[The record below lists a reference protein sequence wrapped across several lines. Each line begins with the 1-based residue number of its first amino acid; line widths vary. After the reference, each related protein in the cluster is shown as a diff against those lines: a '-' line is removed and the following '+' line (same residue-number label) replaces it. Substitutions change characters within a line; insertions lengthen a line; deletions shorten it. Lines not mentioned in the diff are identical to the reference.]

1 MMMSVN
7 MCHAVCSYVYR
18 LSCTRLG
25 QWAIGYVTSDRQILQ
40 TIPQNKSLAQAL
52 VDGQKDGLCVASLPT
67 CLRLTLALAVAPAA
81 LALIIRSCNIA
92 VAVYV

>member
-1 MMMSVN
+1 MMTLFFFVF
-7 MCHAVCSYVYR
+7 SYIYR

-52 VDGQKDGLCVASLPT
+52 VDGQKDGLF
-67 CLRLTLALAVAPAA
+67 
-81 LALIIRSCNIA
+81 
-92 VAVYV
+92 VAVFVLSVSLSL

>member
-7 MCHAVCSYVYR
+7 VCHAVCSYIYR

-52 VDGQKDGLCVASLPT
+52 VDGQKDSLCVASLPT
-67 CLRLTLALAVAPAA
+67 CLRLTLALAVALA
-81 LALIIRSCNIA
+81 LALVIRSRRL
-92 VAVYV
+92 